1 MPPIKLLELIN
12 EFTIVAGYEM
22 NIQKSI
28 VFIYTNNELS
38 ERKIKETIP
47 FTVMSKKK
55 TLE

>member
-55 TLE
+55 TT